1 MKKLALAAVIGGLV
15 LTGPAGPANAQ
26 TSANQTFTVVK
37 VGANPG
43 LVVGTG
49 VINGAGVENNNRLQV
64 PRGSEFQ
71 AVFSFAG
78 GDLFQTAT
86 PVSAQSEFDPATC
99 VTRTA
104 IFNTFIIT
112 GGTGDLAGASG
123 GGDGT
128 ANLTTV
134 AGRGA
139 DGNCLGPESPPVFLI
154 SVVRLRATVNVG

>member
-1 MKKLALAAVIGGLV
+1 MKKLALAAVLGGLV
-15 LTGPAGPANAQ
+15 LTGPGPANAQ
-26 TSANQTFTVVK
+26 TSPNQTFTVVK

-43 LVVGTG
+43 SVVGTG

-86 PVSAQSEFDPATC
+86 PVSARSQFDPATC

-104 IFNTFIIT
+104 IFNTFVIT
-112 GGTGDLAGASG
+112 GGTRDLAGVSG
-123 GGDGT
+123 GGEGT
-128 ANLTTV
+128 ASLTTV
-134 AGRGA
+134 AGRDA

-154 SVVRLRATVNVG
+154 SVVRLTATVNVG